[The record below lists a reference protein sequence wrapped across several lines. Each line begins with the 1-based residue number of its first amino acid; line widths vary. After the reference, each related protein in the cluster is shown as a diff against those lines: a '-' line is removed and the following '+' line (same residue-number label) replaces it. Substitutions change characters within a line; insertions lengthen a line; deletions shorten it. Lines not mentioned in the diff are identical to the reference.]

1 VAKTVVALKRGT
13 IGKSLEATSMRCAIT
28 LLTLFAAISTVTAKG
43 ATIRPAEFSPIAVED
58 EYVYAVSDDRKHV
71 IRKEITGGQWEKYDV
86 DASFG
91 EITGLAAHAG
101 ILYVVDQT
109 AAAVSKIQ
117 LAHHIASP
125 VFVGDPLFQ
134 PGEISTGDNELYIL
148 DGRKVFRLDHAGMSQ
163 TSVHLNDSVPTPARM
178 HLGSSKDQ
186 LALTNASQ
194 GLLLSIADPDTP
206 ERSQLSTLLC
216 RDPRCMVKTGSST
229 TEPSI
234 KDILPTF
241 DAERVITRPGSVSIR
256 SGIIYV
262 VDEERHQIFASS
274 RHTLS
279 PVQMFAK
286 RPPLYL
292 PSSIVVTDN
301 NIVALDEKTR
311 DTVVWPLLVPAEVV
325 VDVKNSEGMA
335 ALYKYLYREGILPTK
350 SRSLDGSIGKTLHD
364 ERVLLSPYVESLN
377 PLICAL
383 NPSLCING
391 KPKPVRSSGV
401 PIILPDVYSESFVEP
416 RVVTLDGTHS
426 LNVEVDRAVKSD
438 ALGEWKT
445 EARLLQMNP
454 QYRKQDSLSILD
466 ERTGTF
472 TTPVE
477 SVRYFIGL
485 PSNQLKDKGSSL
497 GQLKHRYAKTLAISS
512 LEEVQGKAQGDTNQ
526 YLVKCDQQS
535 FDAAYKILLNT
546 INYARPPTESILV
559 APVVGVAESLQ
570 DLDCGSPDF
579 DGVVCSPQTSTI
591 SATPQSIPVTYSA
604 ISTFRNFALSDHANA
619 VVSLIAAHHTDF
631 NGPGLAAP
639 EALVVPIANTDPP
652 IGEDIRRAAL
662 AGTRIFN
669 LSLAFDENVVP
680 PTLGKYLN
688 HDSQDAITNALFV
701 VSATDDGK
709 QVCGTSMRFPICW
722 GAQNNVIVVAGTLID
737 GNSLI
742 PNLGGSKWGAKFV
755 HVAAPGVGFG
765 ASGRDRGYVPVAGA
779 SFAAPLVTAA
789 AALLFEQ
796 NVTDPVLIKQR
807 LVATSKVVADYQGK
821 IAGGLLD
828 VKRATSNLGKAV
840 MVDFYG
846 NVKVVRLVPSGE
858 SIYITWPK
866 GEAQIP
872 VHNILR
878 LTRNDDQT
886 YRITY
891 QDPSD
896 KTQMIIQDGVDFDAK
911 KPWQVKYILHVG
923 DADKIVSDDLLSN
936 YKDYF
941 GPIL

>member
-1 VAKTVVALKRGT
+1 MRYVV
-13 IGKSLEATSMRCAIT
+13 MVIT
-28 LLTLFAAISTVTAKG
+28 LLAAVSAITANG
-43 ATIRPAEFSPIAVED
+43 ATIRPAQFSPIAVD
-58 EYVYAVSDDRKHV
+58 ENYVYAVSDDRRHV
-71 IRKEITGGQWEKYDV
+71 IRKDMSGGHWEQYDV

-91 EITGLAAHAG
+91 EITGLTSRPG
-101 ILYVVDQT
+101 ILYVVDRP

-117 LAHHIASP
+117 LAHHIATP

-148 DGRKVFRLDHAGMSQ
+148 DGRKVFRLDRGGLSQ
-163 TSVHLNDSVPTPARM
+163 TSVHLNDSIPSTSGM
-178 HLGSSKDQ
+178 HLGSAKDQ
-186 LALTNASQ
+186 LAVTYASQ
-194 GLLLSIADPDTP
+194 GLLLSVADPDTP

-216 RDPRCMVKTGSST
+216 RDPRCMAKATSNPRD
-229 TEPSI
+229 PSPL
-234 KDILPTF
+234 KDILPTSDF
-241 DAERVITRPGSVSIR
+241 ERLITRPGSVSIK

-262 VDEERHQIFASS
+262 VDEEKHQMFASS
-274 RHTLS
+274 RHMLS
-279 PVQMFAK
+279 PVQIFVK

-292 PSSIVVTDN
+292 PSTIVTTDS
-301 NIVALDEKTR
+301 NIVALDEKTH
-311 DTVVWPLLVPAEVV
+311 DIVVWPLLVPAEVV

-335 ALYKYLYREGILPTK
+335 ALYKYLYRAGILPTK
-350 SRSLDGSIGKTLHD
+350 TSKLGGSIGKTLRD

-377 PLICAL
+377 SLICSL
-383 NPSLCING
+383 NANLCTSG
-391 KPKPVRSSGV
+391 KPKPAIPSGV

-416 RVVTLDGTHS
+416 RVVTLDGSNS
-426 LNVEVDRAVKSD
+426 LKDEVDRAVKSE
-438 ALGEWKT
+438 ALADWKT
-445 EARLLQMNP
+445 ESKLLQMNP
-454 QYRKQDSLSILD
+454 QFRSQNNSSILD
-466 ERTGTF
+466 ERKGTF
-472 TTPVE
+472 TTPIQ

-485 PSNQLKDKGSSL
+485 PADQLKDKGSSL
-497 GQLKHRYAKTLAISS
+497 GQLRRRYAKTLAINS
-512 LEEVQGKAQGDTNQ
+512 LEEVQAKAQDDASQ
-526 YLVKCDQQS
+526 YLVKCDKQS
-535 FDAAYKILLNT
+535 FDEAYKTLLNT
-546 INYARPPTESILV
+546 IDYAHPAADSIQV

-570 DLDCGSPDF
+570 DLDCSVPDF
-579 DGVVCSPQTSTI
+579 DGVVCTPQTSTV
-591 SATPQSIPVTYSA
+591 SAVPQSIPATYSA
-604 ISTFRNFALSDHANA
+604 TSTFRNFALSDHANA
-619 VVSLIAAHHTDF
+619 VVSIIAAHHTEF

-639 EALVVPIANTDPP
+639 ETLVVPIANTDPP
-652 IGEDIRRAAL
+652 IGDDIRRAAL
-662 AGTRIFN
+662 TGTRIFN
-669 LSLAFDENVVP
+669 LSLAFDENIVP

-688 HDSQDAITNALFV
+688 HDSPDAITNALFV
-701 VSATDDGK
+701 ISATDDGK

-722 GAQNNVIVVAGTLID
+722 GAQNNVLVVAGTLID
-737 GNSLI
+737 GKSLI
-742 PNLGGSKWGAKFV
+742 PNLGGSKWGPKFV

-765 ASGRDRGYVPVAGA
+765 ATGRDRGYVPIAGA

-846 NVKVVRLVPSGE
+846 NVKAVRLLPAAETV
-858 SIYITWPK
+858 YITWPK
-866 GEAQIP
+866 GEAEIP

-886 YRITY
+886 YRIVY

-896 KTQMIIQDGVDFDAK
+896 KTQMIIQDGVDFDAR
-911 KPWQVKYILHVG
+911 KPWKLKYFVHIEN
-923 DADKIVSDDLLSN
+923 ADKLVSDDLLSN